1 MRFVQVQLCAKANPA
16 ITDCGAQ
23 AAKTTNRTMP
33 SDLEMLLRESAH
45 GHDDN
50 KNALSSMAFVH
61 GLGLDDCL
69 NAMPIL
75 EEVWHGRVRQ

>member
-1 MRFVQVQLCAKANPA
+1 
-16 ITDCGAQ
+16 
-23 AAKTTNRTMP
+23 
-33 SDLEMLLRESAH
+33 
-45 GHDDN
+45 
-50 KNALSSMAFVH
+50 MAFVH

>member
-1 MRFVQVQLCAKANPA
+1 MRFVQVQLCVKANPVIA
-16 ITDCGAQ
+16 DCGAQ

-33 SDLEMLLRESAH
+33 SVLEMLLRESAH
-45 GHDDN
+45 EHGAT